1 MTIEMLK
8 KYTHLISEIS
18 LIREEIESAYNP
30 VTSPNGHEVIGAPG
44 SHDGDPTARAA
55 ALVIQLKEALIAN
68 YTEMLDLRI
77 QIEKWITTIHDPE
90 ISHIVRQHY
99 IIGPTL
105 TGPRHRAWTWADTCE
120 AVYGYRDN
128 RHARRKVTDYLKR
141 EQEVKDE
148 LDTDEEVS
156 ADA

>member
-1 MTIEMLK
+1 MTIETLK
-8 KYTHLISEIS
+8 QYAHLIGDINEIQ
-18 LIREEIESAYNP
+18 REITAAYNP
-30 VTSPNGHEVIGAPG
+30 VSSPNGNEVIGAPG
-44 SHDGDPTARAA
+44 THNSDPTAQAA

-120 AVYGYRDN
+120 ALYGYRDK
-128 RHARRKVTDYLKR
+128 RYARRKLTDYLKKEDDSEKFR
-141 EQEVKDE
+141 SD
-148 LDTDEEVS
+148 
-156 ADA
+156 

>member
-1 MTIEMLK
+1 MTIETLK
-8 KYTHLISEIS
+8 QYAHLIGDINEIQ
-18 LIREEIESAYNP
+18 REITAAYNP
-30 VTSPNGHEVIGAPG
+30 VSSPNGNEVIGAPG
-44 SHDGDPTARAA
+44 THDGDPTARAA